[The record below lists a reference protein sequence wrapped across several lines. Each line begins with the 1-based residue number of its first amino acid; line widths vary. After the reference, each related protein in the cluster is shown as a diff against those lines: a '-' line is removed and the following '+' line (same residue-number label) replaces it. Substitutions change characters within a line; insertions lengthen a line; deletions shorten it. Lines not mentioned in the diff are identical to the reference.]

1 MGGVGLMALKLARVR
16 LLSTIICLDID
27 DTKLNMARVEGAHYT
42 FNTLVR
48 THRSPRCLI
57 DQY

>member
-1 MGGVGLMALKLARVR
+1 MGLMALKLARVR

-27 DTKLNMARVEGAHYT
+27 DTKLNMARAEGAHYT

-48 THRSPRCLI
+48 VRTPHCPLTA
-57 DQY
+57 D

>member
-27 DTKLNMARVEGAHYT
+27 DTKLNMARAEGAHYT

-48 THRSPRCLI
+48 VRTPHCPLTVA
-57 DQY
+57 D